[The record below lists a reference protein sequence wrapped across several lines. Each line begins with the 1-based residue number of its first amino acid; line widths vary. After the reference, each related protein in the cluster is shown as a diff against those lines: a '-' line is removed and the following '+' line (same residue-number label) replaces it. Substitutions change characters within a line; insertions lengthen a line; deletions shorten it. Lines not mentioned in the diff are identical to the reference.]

1 MKKVLIVVDMQN
13 DFVTG
18 CLGSKEAQA
27 IVPEMVKFVESF
39 DGTVIFTKDTH
50 DENYMESL
58 EGKKLPVPHCIKGTE
73 GWEIIPE
80 LKAFADKAAVYEKP
94 TFGSKELAADIAN
107 EAPDEVTL
115 IGVCTG
121 ICVLNNATLIKAFA
135 PEIPVKV
142 VAGLCACVTPDT
154 HKTALDAMA
163 TCQIEII

>member
-50 DENYMESL
+50 GENYMDSQ

-142 VAGLCACVTPDT
+142 VAGLCACVTSDT

>member
-27 IVPEMVKFVESF
+27 IVPDMVKFVEDF
-39 DGTVIFTKDTH
+39 DGTILFTKDTH
-50 DENYMESL
+50 EENYMETQ

-73 GWEIIPE
+73 GWEIIGE
-80 LKAFADKAAVYEKP
+80 LRPFADKAVIFEKP
-94 TFGSKELAADIAN
+94 TFGSKELAAYIAKD
-107 EAPDEVTL
+107 APDEVTL

-142 VAGLCACVTPDT
+142 IANLCACVTPDT